1 MCLKKNHDYAQRVK
15 IVIEIAIVIEF
26 ATGAYIRL
34 RLRIL

>member
-26 ATGAYIRL
+26 VIGAYTQS